1 MVHQSN
7 VCTLAGN
14 QTNILRWNPIRS
26 GLALTGTTPEV
37 QNGAWVDKNASLAP
51 SCTIGQGARLFGQVT
66 VSEKVRIEPN
76 AVVYGPTKI
85 GSGSFIGATA
95 VLGFPSRSELTE
107 SMSQGRNIHEVSGR
121 RQLLIGR
128 NSVIRSGTCI
138 YSDVSIG
145 EGVSFGHNVMVREN
159 VRIGNNTLV
168 GTGVVIDGSCRI
180 GERVSIQTGGYICTN
195 CIIEDSV
202 FLGPHAVF
210 TNDKYVGQKRTKL
223 VGPTVRR
230 GASIGANS
238 LLMPSIEI
246 GEGSV
251 IGAQSLVT
259 HDVPPLSIY
268 VGIPAKKLKSV
279 PADWRTYL
287 LQRRIRRR

>member
-1 MVHQSN
+1 MGHQSY
-7 VCTLAGN
+7 VWTLPGN

-26 GLALTGTTPEV
+26 GFALAGTTPQV
-37 QNGAWVDKNASLAP
+37 RNGAWVDKSVSMAR
-51 SCTIGQGARLFGQVT
+51 SCTIGQGAKLFGRVT
-66 VSEKVRIEPN
+66 VGEKVRIEPST
-76 AVVYGPTKI
+76 VVYGPTRI
-85 GSGSFIGATA
+85 GSGSFIGPNA
-95 VLGFPSRSELTE
+95 VLGFPSRTELIE
-107 SMSQGRNIHEVSGR
+107 SMSQGRNIHDVPGR
-121 RQLLIGR
+121 RQVIIGR

-145 EGVSFGHNVMVREN
+145 DGVSFGHNVMVREN
-159 VRIGNNTLV
+159 VRIGKDTLI
-168 GTGVVIDGSCRI
+168 GTGVVIDGSCQI
-180 GERVSIQTGGYICTN
+180 GGRVSIQTGGYICTN
-195 CIIEDSV
+195 CTIEDSV

-210 TNDKYVGQKRTKL
+210 TNDKYVGQRRTKL

-230 GASIGANS
+230 GASIGANA

-259 HDVPPLSIY
+259 HDVPPRSIY

-287 LQRRIRRR
+287 LQR